1 MNSTMLKLVICLKV
15 INCPLVGMAGFF
27 GFLLIL
33 WWSKGGLASHNS
45 DHSHPTIL
53 AGIGFLQ
60 KDAISKCP
68 AFLWS
73 HVPVVFFWTHF
84 DQWYP
89 HLFLVT
95 SPHSLARSSIFK
107 VVCACRLFNN
117 VQYIS
122 RFFISCQFIEFM
134 SCCQGDLWHI
144 LTLPCTSHGS
154 RCTYAGTGFRNI
166 GSPAFGM
173 KRKPFLGRKLT
184 KKISFNIILF
194 FE

>member
-1 MNSTMLKLVICLKV
+1 MICQWFVNQWQSEDPKEIAMSCGSSVDPPRLSVLSFHGVSAGCRSTTSSFVSRR
-15 INCPLVGMAGFF
+15 NWATSARPRAGEE
-27 GFLLIL
+27 
-33 WWSKGGLASHNS
+33 WS
-45 DHSHPTIL
+45 
-53 AGIGFLQ
+53 
-60 KDAISKCP
+60 
-68 AFLWS
+68 
-73 HVPVVFFWTHF
+73 
-84 DQWYP
+84 
-89 HLFLVT
+89 
-95 SPHSLARSSIFK
+95 K

>member
-1 MNSTMLKLVICLKV
+1 MICQWFVNDSSINDNLRIQRRLQWAVDPPWILRGCRFWVSTEFRQVVEVQPAPSYRGGIGRQV
-15 INCPLVGMAGFF
+15 PGR
-27 GFLLIL
+27 
-33 WWSKGGLASHNS
+33 GLARNG
-45 DHSHPTIL
+45 P
-53 AGIGFLQ
+53 
-60 KDAISKCP
+60 
-68 AFLWS
+68 
-73 HVPVVFFWTHF
+73 
-84 DQWYP
+84 
-89 HLFLVT
+89 
-95 SPHSLARSSIFK
+95 K